1 MKKFSKLFLF
11 MLMLPLASVLVACGG
26 GENNQTDATAYKVTA
41 EESEFY
47 NVNGQTTKATAGTQ
61 AYVKIVPEFDAVV
74 IEKVLFNG
82 QECTKSLDVENRYD
96 FVMPA
101 ENVTITVE
109 YSFLDNE
116 TDNFLGWNE
125 DNVYTLV
132 PCQEGE
138 YNNIATLSVD
148 LIKNPS
154 GSGGYF
160 SSHDEKVFS
169 LNQDVV
175 PDSALSVKAI
185 INDGTIVDGFSVK
198 IDRTKISAGSA
209 QIVLVVDNGHK
220 FGDSSLLVCTLTIED
235 KQ

>member
-26 GENNQTDATAYKVTA
+26 GGNNQTDTTSYTVTA
-41 EESEFY
+41 EETEFY
-47 NVNGQTTKATAGTQ
+47 DVVAQTTKSIAGEQ

-109 YSFLDNE
+109 YSFLDNG

-138 YNNIATLSVD
+138 YNNTATLSVD

-175 PDSALSVKAI
+175 PDSALRVNAI

-220 FGDSSLLVCTLTIED
+220 LGDSSLLVCTLTVED
-235 KQ
+235 AQ